1 MSRFFEQESGESNK
15 SFKTRNWVFTLN
27 NYTEDERRRIETHV
41 VPECEYLC
49 YQPEVGEERGTPH
62 LQGCVFFKSQ
72 RTLAGLRRMFGE
84 RVQPVARGG
93 ATGRGRVTPNR
104 VSADVGT
111 ADAGG
116 RGASVVGGGSGTGE
130 GEGDGGGLLSTSSS
144 PRSGRSS
151 GSSSRLGVRR
161 SGEHPSVGVASSS
174 SRDLP
179 VRQGEEGEEESEGRD
194 RSGGI
199 TCRFRFAAMRGTA
212 QQAIDYCNKEETRDS
227 SASFGFCEWGVRP
240 SGQGTRSDISALVTA
255 IQNGKRGRVLF
266 EEHPGEFIKYTRG
279 VDKACSLYDPVRDFP
294 TRVFWFYGP
303 TGSGKSR
310 AALDEGGPEA
320 YWKNATDFWWD
331 GYTDQECVIIDDY
344 RKDFCKFSDLLRLFD
359 RYPLR
364 LNVKGSTVSFVAK
377 KIYVTSPKDPEETW
391 AGRTDEDLLQ
401 LMRRISEVRFFPGE

>member
-1 MSRFFEQESGESNK
+1 MSRFFEQEAADTNTN
-15 SFKTRNWVFTLN
+15 FKTRNWVFTLN
-27 NYTEDERRRIETHV
+27 NYTEDERRRIESHV

-84 RVQPVARGG
+84 RIQPVATRG
-93 ATGRGRVTPNR
+93 AAGRGRTSSNR
-104 VSADVGT
+104 VPPIV
-111 ADAGG
+111 GG
-116 RGASVVGGGSGTGE
+116 RGVSSTGGGSGTGE
-130 GEGDGGGLLSTSSS
+130 REDDGGRLLSPQTSSS
-144 PRSGRSS
+144 GGSGRPPTSS
-151 GSSSRLGVRR
+151 TSLGIRRTGESSSEGIATSSPRR
-161 SGEHPSVGVASSS
+161 VLEP
-174 SRDLP
+174 
-179 VRQGEEGEEESEGRD
+179 EEGEEESEGRT
-194 RSGGI
+194 RGRGSGI

-212 QQAIDYCNKEETRDS
+212 QQAIDYCNKEETRDT

-279 VDKACSLYDPVRDFP
+279 VDKACALYDPVRDFP
-294 TRVFWFYGP
+294 TRVYWFYGP

-331 GYTDQECVIIDDY
+331 GYSDQECVIIDDY

-391 AGRTDEDLLQ
+391 SGRTDEDLQQ
-401 LMRRISEVRFFPGE
+401 LMRRITEVRHFPGE